1 MLGELTEIQMNNL
14 LSSQVVGRIACV
26 AGRRPYI
33 VPVLYVFDG
42 QYIYGQSRE
51 GMKLDTL
58 RKHPEVCF
66 EVDAMTDVANWHSV
80 VVYGKFEELTEDEA
94 DYERR
99 NLLDRVMPIMTT
111 SMVHSHQHD
120 VTSEIDDD
128 NRIKKVMYR
137 IKIKEKTG
145 RYEKR

>member
-1 MLGELTEIQMNNL
+1 MLGELTESQINNL

-33 VPVLYVFDG
+33 VPVLYIFDG
-42 QYIYGQSRE
+42 ENIYGQSRE
-51 GMKLDTL
+51 GMKLDRL
-58 RKHPEVCF
+58 RKNPAVCF
-66 EVDAMTDVANWHSV
+66 EVDSMTDVANWQSV
-80 VVYGKFEELTEDEA
+80 VVYGKFEELFDDEA

-99 NLLDRVMPIMTT
+99 NLLDRVMPIMTA
-111 SMVHSHQHD
+111 SRVHSHEHG
-120 VTSEIDDD
+120 VTSEIDDE